1 MSEQENT
8 NGGLILATSPMAKK
22 MYGLKSNVSRQRDL
36 PNEPHLIVV
45 PPRMN
50 LYIKKNLAINDIFV
64 SSLPMKIYGHTRLTN
79 PFSI

>member
-1 MSEQENT
+1 QNRSRGDVRTGKYERRFNFSHIA
-8 NGGLILATSPMAKK
+8 NGQK

-50 LYIKKNLAINDIFV
+50 LYIKKNLAINDIFRQFV
-64 SSLPMKIYGHTRLTN
+64 A
-79 PFSI
+79 